1 MLITT
6 EYQALNAHLHDTN
19 IGYGVGGW
27 HWIGPILAIARELD
41 AGEVLDYGA
50 GKGTLKR
57 WMPFEFPVINYD
69 PITFPA
75 DPPICDMAACL
86 DVMEHIE
93 PDCLNDVLRH
103 IRSKVRKGALF
114 VISTRLAQKTLQDGR
129 NAHLIVEG
137 EDYWMPKLKEF
148 FRYVG
153 RIPDV
158 GRADELVLFAKV

>member
-6 EYQALNAHLHDTN
+6 DYQALNAQLHST
-19 IGYGVGGW
+19 IPTYGAGGW
-27 HWIGPILAIARELD
+27 QWVGPILAT
-41 AGEVLDYGA
+41 AGALNAADVLDYGA

-57 WMPFEFPVINYD
+57 WMPFEFPVYNYD

-75 DPPICDMAACL
+75 DPPVCDMAACL

-114 VISTRLAQKTLQDGR
+114 VISTRLAQKVLQDGR

-137 EDYWMPKLKEF
+137 KDFWVPKLQQF
-148 FRYVG
+148 FGSV
-153 RIPDV
+153 IQITDV
-158 GRADELVLFAKV
+158 GRTDELVVVAKV